1 MYTTTDSI
9 EHYIDCRMTREDP
22 IPHQFIMNP
31 IFFLVKDYLELQIA
45 MITYVYLLSN
55 QKPIKHLQCKQAK
68 ILTLQ

>member
-31 IFFLVKDYLELQIA
+31 IFFLVKDYMELQIT
-45 MITYVYLLSN
+45 MITYVYCYL
-55 QKPIKHLQCKQAK
+55 IKNPLNIYNANRPRF
-68 ILTLQ
+68 